1 MSFNGAPL
9 SHRKLCVV
17 PSPSTTSYRTTR
29 FAGSAGGRASNCSTH
44 SNSALWSPGFA
55 PNTNR
60 MSKSF
65 NSPICGPFDANPSST
80 TTSPKCGCS
89 RRNSLSRRFAAFLS
103 QSFFFLPSVFTIASG
118 ATTGSTSRRCGC
130 TSTAHSD

>member
-1 MSFNGAPL
+1 
-9 SHRKLCVV
+9 
-17 PSPSTTSYRTTR
+17 
-29 FAGSAGGRASNCSTH
+29 
-44 SNSALWSPGFA
+44 
-55 PNTNR
+55 

-65 NSPICGPFDANPSST
+65 NSRICGPFDANPSST
-80 TTSPKCGCS
+80 TTSPRCGCS

-103 QSFFFLPSVFTIASG
+103 QSPGRGRGQAFFFLPSVFTIASG